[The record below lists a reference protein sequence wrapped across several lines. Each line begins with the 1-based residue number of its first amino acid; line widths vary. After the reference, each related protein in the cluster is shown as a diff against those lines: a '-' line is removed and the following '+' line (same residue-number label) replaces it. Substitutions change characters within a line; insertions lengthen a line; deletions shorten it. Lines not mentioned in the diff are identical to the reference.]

1 MANKGH
7 ATTPCMLLDNL
18 AGGTLGTHEHD
29 LVFIL
34 GEPLHRIQGVIER
47 RHSVL
52 EIDDVNFVPCPEDV
66 SIHLGVPET
75 GLVSKVRTCLQQVT
89 HTYLR
94 HSQTLCL
101 G

>member
-1 MANKGH
+1 
-7 ATTPCMLLDNL
+7 MLLDNL

-66 SIHLGVPET
+66 SIHLRVPET